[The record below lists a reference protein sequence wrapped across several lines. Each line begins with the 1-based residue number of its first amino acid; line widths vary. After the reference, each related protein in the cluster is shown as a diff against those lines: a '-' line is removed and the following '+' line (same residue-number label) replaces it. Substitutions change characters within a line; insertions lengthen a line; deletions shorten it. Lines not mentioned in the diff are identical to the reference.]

1 MDNNVVIE
9 QFEEQSETGIDDRDK
24 HIIEIMMQ
32 DSKTPFT
39 KIGKELGISEAA
51 VRRRIKKLETMGVIR
66 KFTVVVDPSKIGYK
80 HVAIIGIDSEPDKL
94 IQIAHDLANKSF
106 SKRVY
111 ITTGDHMIMVEAW
124 AKDSSEMTKILQEI
138 GAINGVRKVC
148 PAIILDS
155 IKQ

>member
-1 MDNNVVIE
+1 VVIE
-9 QFEEQSETGIDDRDK
+9 QLEEYGEEGIDDRDK
-24 HIIEIMMQ
+24 KIIEIMMQ
-32 DSKTPFT
+32 NSKIPFT
-39 KIGKELGISEAA
+39 QIGKELGISEAA
-51 VRRRIKKLETMGVIR
+51 VRRRIKKLEMMGVIK
-66 KFTVVVDPSKIGYK
+66 KFTIVVDPAKIGYK

-94 IQIAHDLANKSF
+94 IQIAHDLANKHF

-111 ITTGDHMIMVEAW
+111 ITTGDHMIMLEAW
-124 AKDSSEMTKILQEI
+124 ARDSAEMTKVLQEI